1 MNHYGNLG
9 ALAFRVVAVLIFGI
23 GVTGLIY
30 WLPTVSQMVASSP
43 RYADASV
50 RLVSSIDYTGGG
62 VILFLLSKLL
72 GRFVSKG
79 LQAD

>member
-1 MNHYGNLG
+1 MSHYGNLG
-9 ALAFRVVAVLIFGI
+9 TLAFRVVAVLIFGI

-30 WLPTVSQMVASSP
+30 WLPTVSQMAASSP

-50 RLVSSIDYTGGG
+50 RLVSSIDYSGGG

-79 LQAD
+79 LKAD